1 MFSNNCTTNQI
12 TDLDKI
18 EKLPYSKKYTFS
30 FEELYRIAYNFVLY
44 NKSNEILYLD
54 SSESEIEYLNSDNN
68 ADLYLKKIYN
78 ILDSRNCI
86 FNNITELNDISL
98 YAIKTKKNVSNYQ
111 LLLKNLYNKK
121 KYKQN
126 LIILFLQNYN
136 INEDIIKN
144 ILFKQLNK
152 NI

>member
-12 TDLDKI
+12 TNLDKI
-18 EKLPYSKKYTFS
+18 EKLPYSKIYTFS

-44 NKSNEILYLD
+44 NKTYEILYLD
-54 SSESEIEYLNSDNN
+54 SSESEIEYLYSDNN

-98 YAIKTKKNVSNYQ
+98 YADKTKKNVLNFQ

-144 ILFKQLNK
+144 ILFKQLIK